1 MVLTSTKIMATAA
14 IIRGPAPHAAA
25 IHGFSRMSRLPLVPA
40 TATVRIIALVAKQKA
55 KRSIPA
61 AIITTMGAGCSI
73 LPRSTSGRSIAR
85 IAVRRATIMPATA

>member
-1 MVLTSTKIMATAA
+1 MATAA
-14 IIRGPAPHAAA
+14 IIRGLAPPAAA
-25 IHGFSRMSRLPLVPA
+25 IHGFSRMNRLPLVPA

-61 AIITTMGAGCSI
+61 AIITTMEAGCSI